1 MKVISSSPY
10 APFNSKEWNSLISKN
25 AKFENTPI
33 KIQKKFYKTFTLKS
47 KQKMEYLLFSK
58 SILLLVQMYYYDM
71 KVISSSPYAPFNSKE
86 WNSLISKNVKFEDTP
101 IKIQKKFYR
110 TFTLKKIEK
119 DELSQEKNEL
129 HQQMQLVFG

>member
-25 AKFENTPI
+25 ARFEN
-33 KIQKKFYKTFTLKS
+33 
-47 KQKMEYLLFSK
+47 
-58 SILLLVQMYYYDM
+58 
-71 KVISSSPYAPFNSKE
+71 A
-86 WNSLISKNVKFEDTP
+86 P

-119 DELSQEKNEL
+119 DELLQDNNDL

>member
-25 AKFENTPI
+25 AKFEN
-33 KIQKKFYKTFTLKS
+33 
-47 KQKMEYLLFSK
+47 
-58 SILLLVQMYYYDM
+58 
-71 KVISSSPYAPFNSKE
+71 A
-86 WNSLISKNVKFEDTP
+86 P

-110 TFTLKKIEK
+110 AFTLKKIEK
-119 DELSQEKNEL
+119 DVLSQENNDL